1 MVSWSPYTCARM
13 VLDVPHGFRIP
24 VDSQAPWVM
33 TVPATAIYFTAYD
46 QLKTFLCDRT
56 LTSDLYAPM
65 VAGALARLGTV
76 TVISPLE
83 LVRTKLQAQHVSYR
97 ELGASVQAAV
107 AQGGWRS
114 LWLGWGPTALRDVP
128 FSALYWFNYE
138 LVKSWLCGSRP
149 KDQTSVGISFM
160 AGGISGTVA
169 AILTLPFDVV
179 KTQRQVQLGAMEA
192 MRVRPPRVDSTW
204 LLLRRIQA
212 ESGTKGLFAGF
223 LPRIIKAAPS
233 CAIMISA
240 YEFGKSFFQKLNQ
253 EQLRGP

>member
-1 MVSWSPYTCARM
+1 MVSWSPCTCAQM
-13 VLDVPHGFRIP
+13 VLAVPPGFRILH
-24 VDSQAPWVM
+24 DSLVPWVM

-46 QLKTFLCDRT
+46 QLKAFLCGQS

-65 VAGALARLGTV
+65 VAGALARMGTV

-97 ELGASVQAAV
+97 ELATCVQAAV

-138 LVKSWLCGSRP
+138 LVRSWLNGLRP
-149 KDQTSVGISFM
+149 KDQASVGVSFV
-160 AGGISGTVA
+160 AGGISGMVA
-169 AILTLPFDVV
+169 ATLTLPFDVV
-179 KTQRQVQLGAMEA
+179 KTQRQMALGALEA
-192 MRVRPPRVDSTW
+192 MRVKPPRVDSTW

-212 ESGTKGLFAGF
+212 ESGTRGLFAGF

-233 CAIMISA
+233 CAIMIST
-240 YEFGKSFFQKLNQ
+240 YEFGKSFFQRLNQ
-253 EQLRGP
+253 EQPLGR